1 MGSTCWERWGKNH
14 LEWSISEIK
23 WKKINERKHYNTLAV
38 SKSEIIKAGTFEQV
52 SHMEKLHKI

>member
-1 MGSTCWERWGKNH
+1 MGSTCWERWGKNR

-23 WKKINERKHYNTLAV
+23 WEKNERKHYNTLAV

-52 SHMEKLHKI
+52 SHMEKLYKI

>member
-1 MGSTCWERWGKNH
+1 MGSTCWERWGKNR

-23 WKKINERKHYNTLAV
+23 WEKIHERKHYNTLAV

-52 SHMEKLHKI
+52 SHMEKLYQI